1 MECVQI
7 TKVIRA
13 YTILR
18 LLSSLNKHLRRL
30 LGVGRMGGRER
41 ELGMDMYRLL
51 YLKSITYC
59 IKPTIQHRELCSM
72 LCGSL
77 DERGVWRRMDTRIC
91 MAESFRCPP

>member
-13 YTILR
+13 YTILC
-18 LLSSLNKHLRRL
+18 LLSSLNKHRRL
-30 LGVGRMGGRER
+30 LGVERMGGRER

-72 LCGSL
+72 LCSGL
-77 DERGVWRRMDTRIC
+77 DERGVWWGMDTRIC